1 MKRIF
6 LFLLFN
12 MVLFSLHAQD
22 LQALQQAAIQNNR
35 KLQSSRIAV
44 QMAQEDRKQAFTNY
58 FPSIQAAGGVF
69 QGFHHLVQVDVGESL
84 FAQFG
89 LPPITISAIKKG
101 ALVNAMAVQPVFAG
115 GQIVNGNRLARLQEE
130 IRQLQLQM
138 SERDVSLQVAR
149 LYWQIVALKA
159 NIGTLDA
166 ADRQLA
172 EVHKFTSDYAAAG
185 LTTRN
190 DVLRVELKQQE
201 LASSRLQLQN
211 GIALS
216 EMALAQLCG
225 APSAPSASSATVPAA
240 SPAGSAP
247 VPEVSPAGSA
257 IVPAVSPAGSATVP
271 AVSPAGSAAVPA
283 VSPVGSAPV
292 PAVSPAGSCSERS
305 PIDSLISLIGADT
318 TQLAAV
324 STPLPLGEGLGA
336 AQRIESLLSRKAVDA
351 AALQVK
357 MERGKYMPTAAIGI
371 SDMYY
376 NMMAKN
382 VNNGVV
388 FATVAVPISAWW
400 GGSHAIRK
408 AKLAQQ
414 QAANDYE
421 DTVEKLRLDN
431 QSAWN
436 NLQESL
442 SQITI
447 AEKSIVSAEENLR
460 MSLDQYKAGT
470 LPLIDLLD
478 AQTLRQQAADRL
490 IEARANYQLRL
501 AEYESKVNP

>member
-35 KLQSSRIAV
+35 TLQSSRIAV

-69 QGFHHLVQVDVGESL
+69 QGFHRLVQVDVGESL

-115 GQIVNGNRLARLQEE
+115 GKIVNGNRLARLQEE

-225 APSAPSASSATVPAA
+225 SPTAP
-240 SPAGSAP
+240 
-247 VPEVSPAGSA
+247 
-257 IVPAVSPAGSATVP
+257 VPAVSPADSATAPAVSPADSATVP
-271 AVSPAGSAAVPA
+271 AVF
-283 VSPVGSAPV
+283 
-292 PAVSPAGSCSERS
+292 PAGSCSERS
-305 PIDSLISLIGADT
+305 PIDSLISRIGADT

-324 STPLPLGEGLGA
+324 STPLPLGEGLGVGL
-336 AQRIESLLSRKAVDA
+336 RIESLLSRKAVDA

-431 QSAWN
+431 QTAWN

-447 AEKSIVSAEENLR
+447 AEKSITSAEENLR
-460 MSLDQYKAGT
+460 MSFDQYKAGT

>member
-12 MVLFSLHAQD
+12 TVLFSLHAQD
-22 LQALQQAAIQNNR
+22 LKTLQQAAIQNNR
-35 KLQSSRIAV
+35 TLQSSRIAV

-89 LPPITISAIKKG
+89 MPPITISAIKKG

-138 SERDVSLQVAR
+138 SERDISLQVAR
-149 LYWQIVALKA
+149 LYWQVVALKA

-190 DVLRVELKQQE
+190 DILRVELKQQE

-225 APSAPSASSATVPAA
+225 APSAP
-240 SPAGSAP
+240 
-247 VPEVSPAGSA
+247 
-257 IVPAVSPAGSATVP
+257 VPAVSPADYATVP
-271 AVSPAGSAAVPA
+271 AVSPADSATVPA
-283 VSPVGSAPV
+283 VF
-292 PAVSPAGSCSERS
+292 PAGSKGGEQTL
-305 PIDSLISLIGADT
+305 IDSLISRIGADT
-318 TQLAAV
+318 CKLAEV
-324 STPLPLGEGLGA
+324 STPLPLGEGLGVGL
-336 AQRIESLLSRKAVDA
+336 RIESLLSRKAVDA
-351 AALQVK
+351 AVLQVK

-431 QSAWN
+431 QTAWN

>member
-12 MVLFSLHAQD
+12 TVLFSLHAQD

-69 QGFHHLVQVDVGESL
+69 QGFHHLVRVDVGESL

-149 LYWQIVALKA
+149 LYWQVVALKA

-225 APSAPSASSATVPAA
+225 
-240 SPAGSAP
+240 SPT
-247 VPEVSPAGSA
+247 
-257 IVPAVSPAGSATVP
+257 ATVP
-271 AVSPAGSAAVPA
+271 AVSPAGSK
-283 VSPVGSAPV
+283 G
-292 PAVSPAGSCSERS
+292 GEQTL
-305 PIDSLISLIGADT
+305 IDSLISRIGADT
-318 TQLAAV
+318 CKLAEV

-460 MSLDQYKAGT
+460 MSFDQYKAGT

-490 IEARANYQLRL
+490 IEARATYQLRL

>member
-149 LYWQIVALKA
+149 LYWQVVALKA

-225 APSAPSASSATVPAA
+225 TPTAPSASSAT
-240 SPAGSAP
+240 
-247 VPEVSPAGSA
+247 
-257 IVPAVSPAGSATVP
+257 
-271 AVSPAGSAAVPA
+271 
-283 VSPVGSAPV
+283 V

-305 PIDSLISLIGADT
+305 PIDSLISRIGADT
-318 TQLAAV
+318 TQLAEV
-324 STPLPLGEGLGA
+324 STPLPLGEGLGVGL
-336 AQRIESLLSRKAVDA
+336 RIESLLSRKAVDA

-414 QAANDYE
+414 KAANDYE

-431 QSAWN
+431 QTAWN

-447 AEKSIVSAEENLR
+447 AEKSITSAEENLR
-460 MSLDQYKAGT
+460 MSFDQYKAGT

>member
-84 FAQFG
+84 FVQFG

-149 LYWQIVALKA
+149 LYWQVVALKA

-190 DVLRVELKQQE
+190 DILRVELKQQE

-225 APSAPSASSATVPAA
+225 APSAPSASSASSATVPAA
-240 SPAGSAP
+240 SPAGST
-247 VPEVSPAGSA
+247 
-257 IVPAVSPAGSATVP
+257 TVP
-271 AVSPAGSAAVPA
+271 AVSPAGSTT
-283 VSPVGSAPV
+283 V

-305 PIDSLISLIGADT
+305 PIDSLISRIGADT

-447 AEKSIVSAEENLR
+447 AEKSITSAEENLR
-460 MSLDQYKAGT
+460 MSFDQYKAGT

>member
-84 FAQFG
+84 FVQFG

-149 LYWQIVALKA
+149 LYWQVVALKA

-190 DVLRVELKQQE
+190 DILRVELKQQE

-225 APSAPSASSATVPAA
+225 APSAPSASSATVPA
-240 SPAGSAP
+240 
-247 VPEVSPAGSA
+247 VSPAGST
-257 IVPAVSPAGSATVP
+257 TVP
-271 AVSPAGSAAVPA
+271 AASPA
-283 VSPVGSAPV
+283 GSAPV

-305 PIDSLISLIGADT
+305 PIDSLISRIGADA

-336 AQRIESLLSRKAVDA
+336 AQRVESLLSRKAVDA

-490 IEARANYQLRL
+490 IEARATYQLRL

>member
-35 KLQSSRIAV
+35 TLQSSRIAV

-89 LPPITISAIKKG
+89 MPPITISAIKKG

-149 LYWQIVALKA
+149 LYWQVVALKA

-225 APSAPSASSATVPAA
+225 SPTAP
-240 SPAGSAP
+240 
-247 VPEVSPAGSA
+247 
-257 IVPAVSPAGSATVP
+257 VPAVSPAGSTT
-271 AVSPAGSAAVPA
+271 
-283 VSPVGSAPV
+283 V

-305 PIDSLISLIGADT
+305 PIDSLISRIGADT

-324 STPLPLGEGLGA
+324 STPLPLGEGLGVGL
-336 AQRIESLLSRKAVDA
+336 RIESLLSRKAVDA

-357 MERGKYMPTAAIGI
+357 MERGKYMPTVAIGI

-490 IEARANYQLRL
+490 IEARATYQLRL

>member
-35 KLQSSRIAV
+35 SLQSSRIAV

-58 FPSIQAAGGVF
+58 FPTIQAAGGVF
-69 QGFHHLVQVDVGESL
+69 QGFHHLLQADINMPMLAMMGMP
-84 FAQFG
+84 A
-89 LPPITISAIKKG
+89 ISISEIKKG
-101 ALVNAMAVQPVFAG
+101 ALVNATAVQPVFAG
-115 GQIVNGNRLARLQEE
+115 GQIVNGNRLASLQEE
-130 IRQLQLQM
+130 IRQLQLRM
-138 SERDVSLQVAR
+138 SERDVTLQVAR
-149 LYWQIVALKA
+149 LYWQTIALQA

-172 EVHKFTSDYAAAG
+172 EVHKFTSDYVAAG
-185 LTTRN
+185 LATRN
-190 DVLRVELKQQE
+190 DILRMELKQQE

-211 GIALS
+211 GIALCK
-216 EMALAQLCG
+216 MTLAQLCG
-225 APSAPSASSATVPAA
+225 NGGATTVSPTGSAT
-240 SPAGSAP
+240 
-247 VPEVSPAGSA
+247 
-257 IVPAVSPAGSATVP
+257 VPAVSPAGSATVP
-271 AVSPAGSAAVPA
+271 AVSPAGSAT
-283 VSPVGSAPV
+283 V
-292 PAVSPAGSCSERS
+292 PAVSPAGY
-305 PIDSLISLIGADT
+305 IDSLISRIGTDT
-318 TQLAAV
+318 TQLAEV
-324 STPLPLGEGLGA
+324 STPLPSWD
-336 AQRIESLLSRKAVDA
+336 ESGVALRTEALLSRKAIDA
-351 AALQVK
+351 ADLQVK

-371 SDMYY
+371 ADMYY

-382 VNNGVV
+382 VNNGIV
-388 FATVAVPISAWW
+388 FATVSVPISAWW
-400 GGSHAIRK
+400 GGTYGIRK
-408 AKLAQQ
+408 AKLARQ
-414 QAANDYE
+414 QAANDYA

-442 SQITI
+442 SQISI
-447 AEKSIVSAEENLR
+447 AEKSIASADENLR
-460 MSLDQYKAGT
+460 MSFDQYKAGT

-501 AEYESKVNP
+501 AEYESKIQ

>member
-12 MVLFSLHAQD
+12 TVLFSLHAQD

-69 QGFHHLVQVDVGESL
+69 QGFHRLVQVDVGESL

-89 LPPITISAIKKG
+89 MPPITISAIKKG

-149 LYWQIVALKA
+149 LYWQVVALKA

-190 DVLRVELKQQE
+190 DILRVELKQQE

-225 APSAPSASSATVPAA
+225 
-240 SPAGSAP
+240 SP
-247 VPEVSPAGSA
+247 
-257 IVPAVSPAGSATVP
+257 T
-271 AVSPAGSAAVPA
+271 
-283 VSPVGSAPV
+283 APV

-305 PIDSLISLIGADT
+305 PIDSLISRIGADT
-318 TQLAAV
+318 TQLAEV
-324 STPLPLGEGLGA
+324 STPLPLGEGLGVGL
-336 AQRIESLLSRKAVDA
+336 RIESLLSRKAVDA

-431 QSAWN
+431 QTAWN

-460 MSLDQYKAGT
+460 MSFDQYKAGT

>member
-12 MVLFSLHAQD
+12 TVLFSLHAQD
-22 LQALQQAAIQNNR
+22 LKTLQQAAIQNNR

-69 QGFHHLVQVDVGESL
+69 QGFHRLVQVDVGESL

-101 ALVNAMAVQPVFAG
+101 ALVNTMAVQPVFAG

-149 LYWQIVALKA
+149 LYWQVVALKA

-211 GIALS
+211 GIALT

-225 APSAPSASSATVPAA
+225 
-240 SPAGSAP
+240 SPT
-247 VPEVSPAGSA
+247 
-257 IVPAVSPAGSATVP
+257 ATVP
-271 AVSPAGSAAVPA
+271 AVSPAGSAPVPA
-283 VSPVGSAPV
+283 VSPADSAPV

-305 PIDSLISLIGADT
+305 PIDSLISRIGADT

-336 AQRIESLLSRKAVDA
+336 AQRVESLLSRKAVDA
-351 AALQVK
+351 AALQIK

-414 QAANDYE
+414 KAANDYE

-431 QSAWN
+431 QTAWN

>member
-12 MVLFSLHAQD
+12 MVLFCLHAQD

-58 FPSIQAAGGVF
+58 FPSIQSAGGVF

-89 LPPITISAIKKG
+89 MPPITISAIKKG

-149 LYWQIVALKA
+149 LYWQVVALKA

-190 DVLRVELKQQE
+190 DILRVELKQQE

-225 APSAPSASSATVPAA
+225 APSASSASSAT
-240 SPAGSAP
+240 
-247 VPEVSPAGSA
+247 
-257 IVPAVSPAGSATVP
+257 VPAVSPAGSATVP
-271 AVSPAGSAAVPA
+271 AA
-283 VSPVGSAPV
+283 
-292 PAVSPAGSCSERS
+292 SPAGSCSERS
-305 PIDSLISLIGADT
+305 PIDSLISRIGADA

-336 AQRIESLLSRKAVDA
+336 AQRVESLLSRKAVDA

-431 QSAWN
+431 QTAWN

>member
-69 QGFHHLVQVDVGESL
+69 QGFHRLVQVDVGESL

-89 LPPITISAIKKG
+89 MPPITISAIKKG

-149 LYWQIVALKA
+149 LYWQVVALKA

-190 DVLRVELKQQE
+190 DILRVELKQQE

-211 GIALS
+211 GIALT

-225 APSAPSASSATVPAA
+225 
-240 SPAGSAP
+240 SP
-247 VPEVSPAGSA
+247 
-257 IVPAVSPAGSATVP
+257 T
-271 AVSPAGSAAVPA
+271 
-283 VSPVGSAPV
+283 APV

-305 PIDSLISLIGADT
+305 PIDSLISRIGADT
-318 TQLAAV
+318 TQLAEV
-324 STPLPLGEGLGA
+324 STPLPLGEGLGVGL
-336 AQRIESLLSRKAVDA
+336 RIESLLSRKAVDA

-431 QSAWN
+431 QTAWN

-460 MSLDQYKAGT
+460 MSFDQYKAGT

>member
-89 LPPITISAIKKG
+89 MPPITISAIKKG

-149 LYWQIVALKA
+149 LYWQVVALKA

-190 DVLRVELKQQE
+190 DILRVELKQQE

-225 APSAPSASSATVPAA
+225 
-240 SPAGSAP
+240 SPT
-247 VPEVSPAGSA
+247 
-257 IVPAVSPAGSATVP
+257 ATVP
-271 AVSPAGSAAVPA
+271 AVSPADSAT
-283 VSPVGSAPV
+283 V
-292 PAVSPAGSCSERS
+292 PAVSPAGSCSERL
-305 PIDSLISLIGADT
+305 PIDSLISRIGADT
-318 TQLAAV
+318 CKLAAV

-414 QAANDYE
+414 KAANDYE

-431 QSAWN
+431 QTAWN

>member
-12 MVLFSLHAQD
+12 TVLFSLHAQD

-69 QGFHHLVQVDVGESL
+69 QGFHRLVQVDVGESL

-149 LYWQIVALKA
+149 LYWQVVALKA

-190 DVLRVELKQQE
+190 DILRVELKQQE

-225 APSAPSASSATVPAA
+225 SPTAP
-240 SPAGSAP
+240 
-247 VPEVSPAGSA
+247 
-257 IVPAVSPAGSATVP
+257 VPAVSPAGSAT
-271 AVSPAGSAAVPA
+271 
-283 VSPVGSAPV
+283 V

-305 PIDSLISLIGADT
+305 PIDSLISRIGADT

-336 AQRIESLLSRKAVDA
+336 AQRVESLLSRKAVDA

-431 QSAWN
+431 QTAWN

-447 AEKSIVSAEENLR
+447 AEKSITSAEENLR

-490 IEARANYQLRL
+490 IEARATYQLRL

>member
-35 KLQSSRIAV
+35 TLQSSRIAV

-149 LYWQIVALKA
+149 LYWQVVALKA

-190 DVLRVELKQQE
+190 DILRVELKQQE

-225 APSAPSASSATVPAA
+225 APSAPSASSASSATVPAA
-240 SPAGSAP
+240 SPAGS
-247 VPEVSPAGSA
+247 
-257 IVPAVSPAGSATVP
+257 TT
-271 AVSPAGSAAVPA
+271 
-283 VSPVGSAPV
+283 V

-305 PIDSLISLIGADT
+305 PIDSLISRIGADA

>member
-12 MVLFSLHAQD
+12 TVLFSLHAQD

-69 QGFHHLVQVDVGESL
+69 QGFHRLVQVDVGESL

-149 LYWQIVALKA
+149 LYWQVVALKA

-190 DVLRVELKQQE
+190 DILRVELKQQE

-225 APSAPSASSATVPAA
+225 SPTAP
-240 SPAGSAP
+240 
-247 VPEVSPAGSA
+247 
-257 IVPAVSPAGSATVP
+257 VPAVSPADSATVP
-271 AVSPAGSAAVPA
+271 AVSPAGFK
-283 VSPVGSAPV
+283 G
-292 PAVSPAGSCSERS
+292 GEQTL
-305 PIDSLISLIGADT
+305 IDSLISRIGADT
-318 TQLAAV
+318 CKLAEV
-324 STPLPLGEGLGA
+324 STPLPLGEGLGVGL
-336 AQRIESLLSRKAVDA
+336 RIESLLSRKAVDA

-431 QSAWN
+431 QTAWN

>member
-12 MVLFSLHAQD
+12 TVLFSLHAQD

-69 QGFHHLVQVDVGESL
+69 QGFHRLVQVDVGESL

-149 LYWQIVALKA
+149 LYWQVVALKA

-225 APSAPSASSATVPAA
+225 SPTAP
-240 SPAGSAP
+240 
-247 VPEVSPAGSA
+247 
-257 IVPAVSPAGSATVP
+257 VPAVSPADSATVP
-271 AVSPAGSAAVPA
+271 AVSPAGSK
-283 VSPVGSAPV
+283 G
-292 PAVSPAGSCSERS
+292 GEQTL
-305 PIDSLISLIGADT
+305 IDSLISRIGADT
-318 TQLAAV
+318 CKLAAV

-400 GGSHAIRK
+400 GGFHAIRK

-431 QSAWN
+431 QTAWN

-447 AEKSIVSAEENLR
+447 AEKSITSAEENLR

-490 IEARANYQLRL
+490 IEARATYQLRL

>member
-12 MVLFSLHAQD
+12 MVLFSMHAQD

-89 LPPITISAIKKG
+89 MPPITISAIKKG

-130 IRQLQLQM
+130 IRRLQLQM

-149 LYWQIVALKA
+149 LYWQVVALKA

-190 DVLRVELKQQE
+190 DILRVELKQQE

-211 GIALS
+211 GIALT

-225 APSAPSASSATVPAA
+225 AP
-240 SPAGSAP
+240 
-247 VPEVSPAGSA
+247 
-257 IVPAVSPAGSATVP
+257 
-271 AVSPAGSAAVPA
+271 
-283 VSPVGSAPV
+283 SAPV

-305 PIDSLISLIGADT
+305 PIDSLISRIGADT

-460 MSLDQYKAGT
+460 MSFDQYKAGT

>member
-12 MVLFSLHAQD
+12 TVLFSLHAQD

-149 LYWQIVALKA
+149 LYWQVVALKA

-190 DVLRVELKQQE
+190 DILRVELKQQE

-225 APSAPSASSATVPAA
+225 
-240 SPAGSAP
+240 SPT
-247 VPEVSPAGSA
+247 
-257 IVPAVSPAGSATVP
+257 ATVP
-271 AVSPAGSAAVPA
+271 AVSPADSAT
-283 VSPVGSAPV
+283 V

-305 PIDSLISLIGADT
+305 PIDSLISRIGADT
-318 TQLAAV
+318 CKLAAV

-431 QSAWN
+431 QTAWN

>member
-35 KLQSSRIAV
+35 SLQSSRIAV

-58 FPSIQAAGGVF
+58 FPTIQAAGGVF
-69 QGFHHLVQVDVGESL
+69 QGFHHLLQADINMPMLAMMGMP
-84 FAQFG
+84 A
-89 LPPITISAIKKG
+89 ISISEIKKG
-101 ALVNAMAVQPVFAG
+101 ALVNATAVQPVFAG
-115 GQIVNGNRLARLQEE
+115 GQIVNGNRLASLQEE
-130 IRQLQLQM
+130 IRQLQLRM
-138 SERDVSLQVAR
+138 SERDVTLQVAR
-149 LYWQIVALKA
+149 LYWQTIALQA

-172 EVHKFTSDYAAAG
+172 EVHKFTSDYVAAG
-185 LTTRN
+185 LATRN
-190 DVLRVELKQQE
+190 DILRVELKQQE

-211 GIALS
+211 GIALCK
-216 EMALAQLCG
+216 MTLAQLCG
-225 APSAPSASSATVPAA
+225 NGGATTVSPTGSAT
-240 SPAGSAP
+240 
-247 VPEVSPAGSA
+247 
-257 IVPAVSPAGSATVP
+257 VPAVSPAGSATVP
-271 AVSPAGSAAVPA
+271 AVSPAGY
-283 VSPVGSAPV
+283 
-292 PAVSPAGSCSERS
+292 
-305 PIDSLISLIGADT
+305 IDSLISRIGTDT
-318 TQLAAV
+318 TQLAEV
-324 STPLPLGEGLGA
+324 STPLPQREGLGVDLSLPMGDGLVGLEA
-336 AQRIESLLSRKAVDA
+336 LRTEALLSRKAIDA
-351 AALQVK
+351 ADLQVK

-371 SDMYY
+371 ADMYY

-382 VNNGVV
+382 VNNGIV
-388 FATVAVPISAWW
+388 FATVSVPISAWW
-400 GGSHAIRK
+400 GGTYGIRK
-408 AKLAQQ
+408 AKLARQ
-414 QAANDYE
+414 QAANDYA

-442 SQITI
+442 SQISI
-447 AEKSIVSAEENLR
+447 AEKSIASADENLR
-460 MSLDQYKAGT
+460 MSFDQYKAGT

-501 AEYESKVNP
+501 AEYESKIQ

>member
-12 MVLFSLHAQD
+12 TVLFSLHAQD

-69 QGFHHLVQVDVGESL
+69 QGFHRLVQVDVGESL

-149 LYWQIVALKA
+149 LYWQVVALKA

-190 DVLRVELKQQE
+190 DILRVELKQQE

-225 APSAPSASSATVPAA
+225 SPTAT
-240 SPAGSAP
+240 
-247 VPEVSPAGSA
+247 
-257 IVPAVSPAGSATVP
+257 VPAVSPADSATVP
-271 AVSPAGSAAVPA
+271 AVSPAGSK
-283 VSPVGSAPV
+283 G
-292 PAVSPAGSCSERS
+292 GEQTL
-305 PIDSLISLIGADT
+305 IDSLISRIGADT
-318 TQLAAV
+318 CKLAEV
-324 STPLPLGEGLGA
+324 STPLPLGEGLGVGL
-336 AQRIESLLSRKAVDA
+336 RIESLLSRKAVDA

-371 SDMYY
+371 SDMYC

-442 SQITI
+442 SQIAI

-490 IEARANYQLRL
+490 IEARATYQLRL

>member
-12 MVLFSLHAQD
+12 TVLFSLHAQD

-115 GQIVNGNRLARLQEE
+115 GQIVNGNRLACLQEE

-149 LYWQIVALKA
+149 LYWQVVALKA

-190 DVLRVELKQQE
+190 DILRVELKQQE

-225 APSAPSASSATVPAA
+225 SPTAP
-240 SPAGSAP
+240 
-247 VPEVSPAGSA
+247 
-257 IVPAVSPAGSATVP
+257 VPAVSPADSATVP
-271 AVSPAGSAAVPA
+271 AVSPAGSK
-283 VSPVGSAPV
+283 G
-292 PAVSPAGSCSERS
+292 GEQTL
-305 PIDSLISLIGADT
+305 IDSLISRIGADT

-336 AQRIESLLSRKAVDA
+336 AQRVESLLSRKAVDA

-431 QSAWN
+431 QTAWN

-490 IEARANYQLRL
+490 IEARATYQLRL

>member
-12 MVLFSLHAQD
+12 TVLFSLHAQD

-35 KLQSSRIAV
+35 TLQSSRIAV

-69 QGFHHLVQVDVGESL
+69 QGFHRLVQVDVGESL

-89 LPPITISAIKKG
+89 MPPITISAIKKG

-159 NIGTLDA
+159 NVGTLDA

-190 DVLRVELKQQE
+190 DILRVELKQQE

-211 GIALS
+211 GIALT

-225 APSAPSASSATVPAA
+225 APSAPSASSAPVPAA
-240 SPAGSAP
+240 
-247 VPEVSPAGSA
+247 
-257 IVPAVSPAGSATVP
+257 SPAGSATVP
-271 AVSPAGSAAVPA
+271 AVSPAGS
-283 VSPVGSAPV
+283 
-292 PAVSPAGSCSERS
+292 CSERL
-305 PIDSLISLIGADT
+305 PIDSLISRIGADT

-336 AQRIESLLSRKAVDA
+336 AQRVESLLSRKAVDA

>member
-149 LYWQIVALKA
+149 LYWQVVALKA

-211 GIALS
+211 GIALT

-240 SPAGSAP
+240 SPAGSKGG
-247 VPEVSPAGSA
+247 EQKL
-257 IVPAVSPAGSATVP
+257 
-271 AVSPAGSAAVPA
+271 
-283 VSPVGSAPV
+283 
-292 PAVSPAGSCSERS
+292 
-305 PIDSLISLIGADT
+305 IDSLISRIGADT
-318 TQLAAV
+318 CKLAEV
-324 STPLPLGEGLGA
+324 STPLPLGEGLGVGL
-336 AQRIESLLSRKAVDA
+336 RIESLLSRKAVDA

-460 MSLDQYKAGT
+460 MSFDQYKAGT

-490 IEARANYQLRL
+490 IEARATYQLRL

>member
-190 DVLRVELKQQE
+190 DILRVELKQQE

-225 APSAPSASSATVPAA
+225 APSASSASSAT
-240 SPAGSAP
+240 
-247 VPEVSPAGSA
+247 
-257 IVPAVSPAGSATVP
+257 VPAVSPAGSATVP
-271 AVSPAGSAAVPA
+271 AA
-283 VSPVGSAPV
+283 
-292 PAVSPAGSCSERS
+292 SPAGSCSERS
-305 PIDSLISLIGADT
+305 PIDSLISRIGADA

-490 IEARANYQLRL
+490 IEARATYQLRL

>member
-89 LPPITISAIKKG
+89 MPPITISAIKKG

-138 SERDVSLQVAR
+138 SERDISLQVAR
-149 LYWQIVALKA
+149 LYWQVVALKA

-225 APSAPSASSATVPAA
+225 APTAT
-240 SPAGSAP
+240 
-247 VPEVSPAGSA
+247 
-257 IVPAVSPAGSATVP
+257 VPAVSPADSATVP
-271 AVSPAGSAAVPA
+271 AVSPAGSK
-283 VSPVGSAPV
+283 G
-292 PAVSPAGSCSERS
+292 GEQTL
-305 PIDSLISLIGADT
+305 IDSLISRIGADT
-318 TQLAAV
+318 CKLAEV
-324 STPLPLGEGLGA
+324 STPLPLGEGLGVGL
-336 AQRIESLLSRKAVDA
+336 RIESLLSRKAVDA

-414 QAANDYE
+414 KAANDYE

-431 QSAWN
+431 QTAWN